1 MAFETDIVNPDRLVR
16 ALATARGWIARDT
29 GGCRIIAWDGSR
41 RGVAVDGRWIAQAL
55 RQGWLAPG
63 QVEGRTVLLLTA
75 EGRRHAQ
82 SFDAVAEDSSK
93 QVLETKLVGVAEG
106 EAVYATVN
114 VAESPLAWLRSRA
127 GGHALTQT
135 EFEAGER
142 LRDDYTIAGMA
153 PRVTADWSRPL
164 VDRQSGNGRET
175 LSLSALAARDRVR
188 KALTSVGPG
197 LSDVLLSVCCFL
209 HGLEESEKRLQW
221 PRRSAKLV
229 LKFALQRLAEHYGLA
244 RADSKIA

>member
-1 MAFETDIVNPDRLVR
+1 MAFEAGIVNSDRLIK
-16 ALATARGWIARDT
+16 ALAASRGWIVKDMS
-29 GGCRIIAWDGSR
+29 GYRIVSWDGER
-41 RGVAVDGRWIAQAL
+41 RGGAIDGRWIAQCL
-55 RQGWLAPG
+55 RHGWLAPG
-63 QVEGRTVLLLTA
+63 QADGRTVLLLTA
-75 EGRRHAQ
+75 QGRRQEQ
-82 SFDAVAEDSSK
+82 SIDAVSDGK

-127 GGHALTQT
+127 GGQALTQI

-142 LRDDYTIAGMA
+142 LRDDYTIAGMS

-175 LSLSALAARDRVR
+175 VSLSALAARDRVN
-188 KALTSVGPG
+188 KALASVGPG

-229 LKFALQRLAEHYGLA
+229 LKFALQRLAVHYGLS
-244 RADSKIA
+244 RSDCKIA